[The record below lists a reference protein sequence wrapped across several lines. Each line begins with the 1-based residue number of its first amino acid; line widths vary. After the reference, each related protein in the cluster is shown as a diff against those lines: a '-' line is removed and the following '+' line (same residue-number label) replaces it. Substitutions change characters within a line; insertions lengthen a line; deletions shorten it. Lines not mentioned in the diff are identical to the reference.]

1 MDGVVTGTNLLRW
14 CQAER
19 VKLSDLATLSLTYTE
34 VGATAGPLPDGY
46 HHLHR
51 SAVIGTGRQR
61 FIEAGDK
68 VLRWGML
75 RGAGVGVEATTEVA
89 EVGSEV
95 LVGLGPIRAPCRVVY
110 VVDEP
115 DRRGFAYGTLPG
127 HPETGEEL
135 FAVRYDPA
143 TDEVYAEVAAFSRHG
158 TWWSRLGGPVTSLMQ
173 RVISKRYLA
182 AV

>member
-1 MDGVVTGTNLLRW
+1 
-14 CQAER
+14 
-19 VKLSDLATLSLTYTE
+19 VKLDDLATLSLTYTE
-34 VGATAGPLPDGY
+34 VGATAGPPPEGY

-51 SAVIGTGRQR
+51 SAVIGSGRPR
-61 FIEAGDK
+61 FTQAGDA

-75 RGAGVGVEATTEVA
+75 RGAGIAVEATTEVA

-127 HPETGEEL
+127 HPEAGEEL

-143 TDEVYAEVAAFSRHG
+143 TDQVFAEVTAFSRHG

-173 RVISKRYLA
+173 RLISNRYLT